1 MAKYVDGPMDGQKIK
16 SDDFDKVDGPYPCK
30 IGEKHVWG
38 VYERSVRSRDR
49 TWKIFGT
56 EEEALAYIQKNQQNL
71 YTLD

>member
-56 EEEALAYIQKNQQNL
+56 EE
-71 YTLD
+71 